1 MTDEPALGTPLVLHR
16 ETVLP
21 AWIDYN
27 GHMNVAYYVLVFDH
41 ASDAL
46 ARWLGIDEGYTRR
59 TNRSIFVVEAHVTY
73 AREVLENDPLR
84 IETLVL
90 GADAKR
96 LHLCHRMF
104 HDREGYLAA
113 TNELMLLHVD
123 LGARRSAPLPSDVA
137 ARLETLRAAHAEVPR
152 PPGLSRVMGLQP

>member
-1 MTDEPALGTPLVLHR
+1 MTGQTTVDAPLILHR
-16 ETVLP
+16 ETVQP

-27 GHMNVAYYVLVFDH
+27 GHMNVAYYLLVFDH

-46 ARWLGIDEGYTRR
+46 AGWLGIDEAYTKR
-59 TNRSIFVVEAHVTY
+59 TNQSIFVVEAHVTY
-73 AREVLENDPLR
+73 AREVLEGDLLR
-84 IETLVL
+84 IETQML

-104 HDREGYLAA
+104 HDHDGYLAA

-123 LGARRSAPLPSDVA
+123 LGARRSAPMPDDVR
-137 ARLETLRAAHAEVPR
+137 ARLDAAVAAHAGLPR
-152 PPGLSRVMGLQP
+152 PLGLSRTMGL